1 MSVAAIMSRP
11 VVTVELDDP
20 LSVVKEIFDN
30 VQFHH
35 LLVVEKG
42 KLFGVISDRDLFK
55 ALSPNLGT
63 AAEKSTDSA
72 TLNKKVHQIMSRNPV
87 CINQSEPVAKALDV
101 FQNHPISCIPV
112 LDDHQKPVGI
122 LSWRDIFKAVRKD
135 NIAEPDDSV
144 P

>member
-1 MSVAAIMSRP
+1 MSRP

-20 LSVVKEIFDN
+20 LSVVKKIFDN

-42 KLFGVISDRDLFK
+42 KLLGVISDRDLFK

-63 AAEKSTDSA
+63 AAEKPIDSA
-72 TLNKKVHQIMSRNPV
+72 TLNKRVHQIMSRNPV
-87 CINQSEPVAKALDV
+87 CINQSESVAKALDV

-112 LDDHQKPVGI
+112 LDDHQKLVGI
-122 LSWRDIFKAVRKD
+122 LSWRDIFKVVRID
-135 NIAEPDDSV
+135 NSAEPDDSV